1 MKYITIQGKR
11 FPFRL
16 TIGAMVRYK
25 QITGKDFSE
34 FKGDMEEL
42 GMIIQCGIR
51 SACKAEGVEAPQ
63 LNTDELL
70 DYIDLEEAMELLGLK
85 KADGVGEPQKG
96 DMELMN

>member
-1 MKYITIQGKR
+1 MKHITIQGKR

-42 GMIIQCGIR
+42 GTIIQCGIR

-63 LNTDELL
+63 LKTDELM